1 MLKYTL
7 MSDMFLVGDLFMPPT
22 GSPAAPGRSSIT
34 PPAAVGSGAR
44 LVIGLLILG
53 VTAGLVGIWYQRGQ
67 TRRCLAFYGP
77 GAARMVTAA
86 PVVELWTLG
95 PGAEPGVLVAIE
107 RADVS
112 GAPGLVHLRRGLVE
126 DNNFRWQAGPSAVS
140 GRLPAE
146 SWDRALVFA
155 DPTTGR
161 PPVVLVIDLAES
173 SGGTGEGKGAAGSLA
188 MVGRPGRIGLGRI
201 AAGLATWLS
210 RQP

>member
-1 MLKYTL
+1 
-7 MSDMFLVGDLFMPPT
+7 MFLVGDLFMPPT
-22 GSPAAPGRSSIT
+22 SSPAAPERSSIT

-44 LVIGLLILG
+44 LVIGLLVLG
-53 VTAGLVGIWYQRGQ
+53 VTAGIVGIWYQRGQ

-77 GAARMVTAA
+77 DAARMVTAA

-95 PGAEPGVLVAIE
+95 PGAEPGVLVALE
-107 RADVS
+107 RADVT

-126 DNNFRWQAGPSAVS
+126 DANFRW
-140 GRLPAE
+140 LPAE

-155 DPTTGR
+155 DPTGR
-161 PPVVLVIDLAES
+161 PPVVLVIDLAEA
-173 SGGTGEGKGAAGSLA
+173 SGGAGEGKGAAGSLA

-201 AAGLATWLS
+201 AAGLATWLR

>member
-1 MLKYTL
+1 MP
-7 MSDMFLVGDLFMPPT
+7 DMFLVGDLFMPPT
-22 GSPAAPGRSSIT
+22 GSSAAPGCSSIT

-44 LVIGLLILG
+44 LVIGLLVLG

-67 TRRCLAFYGP
+67 TRRCLAYYGP
-77 GAARMVTAA
+77 DAARMVTAA

-95 PGAEPGVLVAIE
+95 PGAEPGALVALK

-126 DNNFRWQAGPSAVS
+126 DANFRWQVGPSAVS

-146 SWDRALVFA
+146 AWDRALGFA

-161 PPVVLVIDLAES
+161 PPVVLVIDLAEAP
-173 SGGTGEGKGAAGSLA
+173 GGTGEGKGTAGNLA

>member
-1 MLKYTL
+1 
-7 MSDMFLVGDLFMPPT
+7 MFLVGDFSMPTT
-22 GSPAAPGRSSIT
+22 GSPAAPERSSIT

-44 LVIGLLILG
+44 LVIGLLVLG

-77 GAARMVTAA
+77 DAARMVTSA
-86 PVVELWTLG
+86 PVVELWTLA
-95 PGAEPGVLVAIE
+95 PGAEPGVLVALE
-107 RADVS
+107 RADVT

-126 DNNFRWQAGPSAVS
+126 DANFRWPVAPSAAR

-161 PPVVLVIDLAES
+161 PPVVLVIDLAEG
-173 SGGTGEGKGAAGSLA
+173 SGGAGEGKGAGGSLA

>member
-1 MLKYTL
+1 
-7 MSDMFLVGDLFMPPT
+7 MPPT
-22 GSPAAPGRSSIT
+22 GSPAAPGRSSIM

-44 LVIGLLILG
+44 LVIGLLVLG

-77 GAARMVTAA
+77 DAARMVTAA

-95 PGAEPGVLVAIE
+95 PGAEPGVLVALE
-107 RADVS
+107 RADVT

-126 DNNFRWQAGPSAVS
+126 DANFRWQAEPSAVR

-155 DPTTGR
+155 DPTGR
-161 PPVVLVIDLAES
+161 PPVVLVIDLAEA
-173 SGGTGEGKGAAGSLA
+173 SGGEGEGKGAAGSLA

-201 AAGLATWLS
+201 ATGLATWLR

>member
-1 MLKYTL
+1 MAL
-7 MSDMFLVGDLFMPPT
+7 
-22 GSPAAPGRSSIT
+22 
-34 PPAAVGSGAR
+34 
-44 LVIGLLILG
+44 
-53 VTAGLVGIWYQRGQ
+53 
-67 TRRCLAFYGP
+67 
-77 GAARMVTAA
+77 
-86 PVVELWTLG
+86 
-95 PGAEPGVLVAIE
+95 E

-112 GAPGLVHLRRGLVE
+112 EAPGLVHLRRGLVE
-126 DNNFRWQAGPSAVS
+126 DANFRWQAGPSAES

-161 PPVVLVIDLAES
+161 PPVVLVIDLAEAL
-173 SGGTGEGKGAAGSLA
+173 GGPGEGKGAAGSLA

>member
-1 MLKYTL
+1 
-7 MSDMFLVGDLFMPPT
+7 MPTT

-95 PGAEPGVLVAIE
+95 PGAEPGVLVALE

-112 GAPGLVHLRRGLVE
+112 EAPGLVHLRRGLVE
-126 DNNFRWQAGPSAVS
+126 DANFRWQVAPSAVRS
-140 GRLPAE
+140 RLPAE

-161 PPVVLVIDLAES
+161 PPVVLVIDLAEA
-173 SGGTGEGKGAAGSLA
+173 SGGAGEGKGAAGSLA

>member
-1 MLKYTL
+1 
-7 MSDMFLVGDLFMPPT
+7 MPPT
-22 GSPAAPGRSSIT
+22 GSSAAPGRSSFT

-44 LVIGLLILG
+44 LVIGLLALG

-67 TRRCLAFYGP
+67 TRRCLAYYGP
-77 GAARMVTAA
+77 DAARMVTAA
-86 PVVELWTLG
+86 PAVELWTLG
-95 PGAEPGVLVAIE
+95 PGAEPGALVALK

-126 DNNFRWQAGPSAVS
+126 DANFRWPVAPSAVR

-155 DPTTGR
+155 DPTAGR
-161 PPVVLVIDLAES
+161 PPVVLVIALADAP
-173 SGGTGEGKGAAGSLA
+173 GGAGEGKGAVGSLA